1 LAQAEIEHF
10 QFENAAPFR
19 YGLIMTAVEIIEEIR
34 RLPRSEQS
42 RVIEFARNSGVNR
55 KLTPDELGALAK
67 RMVEAKEPA
76 EADRLQAEIVQG
88 FYGDEPDA

>member
-1 LAQAEIEHF
+1 
-10 QFENAAPFR
+10 
-19 YGLIMTAVEIIEEIR
+19 MTAVEIIEEIR